1 MNYYQGDIVLV
12 NFMLYNPDETSRIEF
27 KPHLAI
33 VVSSNAHNN
42 LTDSCYLLL
51 ISSKR
56 IIPENTMEI
65 TNDMLV
71 GMEMDKES
79 YAVCHI
85 IDGYGVDDI
94 VKKYGKIK
102 MEYFDKIMDMVL
114 DKIFG
119 IQLE

>member
-56 IIPENTMEI
+56 IIQENTMEI

-71 GMEMDKES
+71 GMEMDK
-79 YAVCHI
+79 
-85 IDGYGVDDI
+85 
-94 VKKYGKIK
+94 
-102 MEYFDKIMDMVL
+102 
-114 DKIFG
+114 
-119 IQLE
+119 